1 MHIVIRQEKEKDH
14 KSVFEL
20 IEKAFKD
27 IEVSDHMEQ
36 HLVERLRK
44 SEAFIPELSLVAED
58 EGMVIGHILLTK
70 IKIKNW
76 NEEFESLILAPVSV
90 LPDYQNFGIGGKLI
104 IKAHEIATK
113 LGYKS
118 ILLVGH
124 EIYYPRFGYK
134 LLSSFNIKQAFS
146 APDKN
151 CMAKELVP
159 DALDKVNG
167 IVIYP
172 PEFFG

>member
-1 MHIVIRQEKEKDH
+1 MHIVIRQEKEKDY
-14 KSVFEL
+14 KSVFDL
-20 IEKAFKD
+20 VEKAFRD
-27 IEVSDHMEQ
+27 LEVSDHNE
-36 HLVERLRK
+36 HYLIERLRK
-44 SEAFIPELSLVAED
+44 SEAFIPELSLVAEN
-58 EGMVIGHILLTK
+58 EGLVIGHILITR

-76 NEEFESLILAPVSV
+76 DEEHESLILAPVSV

-134 LLSSFNIKQAFS
+134 QLSSFDIKQPFAI
-146 APDKN
+146 PDKN

-159 DALDKVNG
+159 GALDNVKGV
-167 IVIYP
+167 VIYP
-172 PEFFG
+172 HEFFE